1 MPEAVEGTRV
11 TDNDRWQ
18 SPSGSGTPP
27 EQPAHSAPVGPPQ
40 PNYPQHQSGWTPPP
54 KPGLIP
60 LRPLEF
66 GTILGA
72 PYRVLRRNPRPT
84 FGVSLLI
91 QGSVLFIT
99 FLVVGV
105 AAYLSFS
112 RIDFEA
118 PSTETDQLIAGAF
131 GVTLLTSL
139 VPIALSVVAT
149 GVMQGMLVLEA
160 ARQSVGEK
168 LRFAQLWA
176 LAKGRVWA
184 VAGYAVA
191 LSIALLLAIAL
202 IVGAVAV
209 PALLGDAGIAVA
221 LAVLLG
227 LGLIVVGAWIGT
239 KLAFVPSV
247 IMLERTSIAQAIRRS
262 WGLTDQ
268 VFWKMLGTL
277 LLVTVIINVA
287 SSIVTAPVQV
297 IGSLLPALLA
307 PTGDVGAMIATA
319 AVLYLVLIMVSLV
332 ISAIALVIQSATTA
346 LLYIDQR
353 MRKEGLDL
361 ELARYVE
368 ARQTGATDVADPYVA
383 LPGGGSAGSAA
394 SPWA

>member
-1 MPEAVEGTRV
+1 
-11 TDNDRWQ
+11 
-18 SPSGSGTPP
+18 
-27 EQPAHSAPVGPPQ
+27 
-40 PNYPQHQSGWTPPP
+40 
-54 KPGLIP
+54 
-60 LRPLEF
+60 
-66 GTILGA
+66 
-72 PYRVLRRNPRPT
+72 
-84 FGVSLLI
+84 
-91 QGSVLFIT
+91 
-99 FLVVGV
+99 
-105 AAYLSFS
+105 
-112 RIDFEA
+112 
-118 PSTETDQLIAGAF
+118 
-131 GVTLLTSL
+131 
-139 VPIALSVVAT
+139 
-149 GVMQGMLVLEA
+149 
-160 ARQSVGEK
+160 
-168 LRFAQLWA
+168 
-176 LAKGRVWA
+176 
-184 VAGYAVA
+184 
-191 LSIALLLAIAL
+191 
-202 IVGAVAV
+202 
-209 PALLGDAGIAVA
+209 
-221 LAVLLG
+221 
-227 LGLIVVGAWIGT
+227 
-239 KLAFVPSV
+239 
-247 IMLERTSIAQAIRRS
+247 MLERTSIAQAIRRS